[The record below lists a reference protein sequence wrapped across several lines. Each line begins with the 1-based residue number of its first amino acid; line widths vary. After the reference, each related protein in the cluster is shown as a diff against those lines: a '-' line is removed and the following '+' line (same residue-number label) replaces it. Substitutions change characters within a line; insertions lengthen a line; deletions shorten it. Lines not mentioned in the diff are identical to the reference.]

1 MTSITF
7 NNHQIWGH
15 LMLTS
20 WVLQFLP
27 HKISISPTGFLSTW
41 SSSLSPTCTPAFHT
55 LFTFLPILKDQPRC
69 HLFQKPFKTE
79 TIKLLKP
86 MCLEYSPT
94 YEISLQ
100 IFIATPRW
108 SRLYLVLSPR
118 REVTFEV
125 LSLPEQFI
133 TEAATV
139 IFIRHHLTASA
150 PYSDN
155 YDNFL
160 LPLD

>member
-1 MTSITF
+1 
-7 NNHQIWGH
+7 
-15 LMLTS
+15 
-20 WVLQFLP
+20 
-27 HKISISPTGFLSTW
+27 
-41 SSSLSPTCTPAFHT
+41 
-55 LFTFLPILKDQPRC
+55 
-69 HLFQKPFKTE
+69 
-79 TIKLLKP
+79 

-118 REVTFEV
+118 RAVTFEV

-139 IFIRHHLTASA
+139 IVIRHHLTASA

-155 YDNFL
+155 YEEDEEGKRPVCPVIKDMEDEIALDDVICQTVLPYGLAAQL
-160 LPLD
+160 LLDENPASASFYQQRYEELLKEVGKSRYGRSMAIEDIYGTAFEYTEFARWG

>member
-1 MTSITF
+1 
-7 NNHQIWGH
+7 
-15 LMLTS
+15 
-20 WVLQFLP
+20 
-27 HKISISPTGFLSTW
+27 
-41 SSSLSPTCTPAFHT
+41 
-55 LFTFLPILKDQPRC
+55 
-69 HLFQKPFKTE
+69 
-79 TIKLLKP
+79 
-86 MCLEYSPT
+86 MCLEYPPT

-100 IFIATPRW
+100 IFTATPRW
-108 SRLYLVLSPR
+108 SSLYLVLSPR
-118 REVTFEV
+118 RAVTSEV